1 MQKLHIAFQNY
12 SVEIEGSDARE
23 IWPAAAFWGSLPDHC
38 PVCKSSLT
46 FEFTTPKTFKY
57 YKLKCTGE
65 VPHCVNLGQR
75 QDGGSLYF
83 DRSKSWERF
92 RPGSDDDSDHAAQ
105 DGGPLREN
113 ERDQKEKVLS
123 VEQHDLISEI
133 KALHAAGKSE
143 GLAVDRV
150 DLSTLADKSVS
161 QLTGVRNFLR
171 DLISR
176 KALKTAR

>member
-1 MQKLHIAFQNY
+1 MQTLKIIFQNY

-23 IWPAAAFWGSLPDHC
+23 IWPAAAFWGSLPDRC

-65 VPHCVNLGQR
+65 FPHCVNLGQR

-83 DRSKSWERF
+83 DRSKTWEVF
-92 RPGSDDDSDHAAQ
+92 RPGSNDDSDHAAQ
-105 DGGPLREN
+105 DEPA
-113 ERDQKEKVLS
+113 QKEKVLS

-133 KALHAAGKSE
+133 KSLHAAGKSE

-161 QLTGVRNFLR
+161 QLNGVRNFLR